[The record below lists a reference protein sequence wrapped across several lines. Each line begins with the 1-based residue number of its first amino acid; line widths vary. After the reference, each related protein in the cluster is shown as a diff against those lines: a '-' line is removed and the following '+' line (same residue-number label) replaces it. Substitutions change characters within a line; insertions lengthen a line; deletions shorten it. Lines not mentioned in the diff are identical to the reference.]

1 MFNKSFN
8 LPQFISDL
16 PSLELRSHVLR
27 AVVGSINAS
36 LVGAATTAVR
46 GLLADGYDISRF
58 DSEDGIEKCG
68 IDGLSVDEIKD
79 SIRGSDTG
87 VQHPDDF
94 ITENKALYAFG
105 VVLRE
110 KLERAEGRTDAG
122 SIANTLAFMTGPQNA
137 RNVDTSALDA
147 LKSVGIVFTD
157 EELKS
162 ARDAQRA
169 TDQARADQRAKIV
182 GPIEWFL
189 DNVFACD
196 PDDIVGK
203 NDDDIELG
211 AYLLLTEQR
220 QEMLCGK
227 TLAAL
232 NTAIQRAKQNTLFG
246 GKGLGVSD
254 ILFAT
259 KAIAAMAEGIVAV
272 RAPAKPAEGPTPG
285 KAKRVRK
292 PAAAKPASV
301 EKLQAL
307 VEHAAH

>member
-8 LPQFISDL
+8 LPEFISDL

-46 GLLADGYDISRF
+46 GLLADGYD
-58 DSEDGIEKCG
+58 
-68 IDGLSVDEIKD
+68 VDELSAQD
-79 SIRGSDTG
+79 VAALLHGPETG
-87 VQHPDDF
+87 AQHPDEF
-94 ITENKALYAFG
+94 ITEHKALFAFG
-105 VVLRE
+105 EMLRE
-110 KLERAEGRTDAG
+110 KLVKIDGREDAG

-147 LKSVGIVFTD
+147 LKAVGITFTD
-157 EELKS
+157 DELKS

-182 GPIEWFL
+182 GPIEWFV
-189 DNVFACD
+189 DNVFACS
-196 PDDIVGK
+196 PDD
-203 NDDDIELG
+203 EL
-211 AYLLLTEQR
+211 ADVEFSTYAALPEMR

-227 TLAAL
+227 TLASL

-254 ILFAT
+254 IIFAT
-259 KAIAAMAEGIVAV
+259 KAIVAMSEGIVAV
-272 RAPAKPAEGPTPG
+272 RAVPKPVDGPTPG

-292 PAAAKPASV
+292 PAAVKPASV

-307 VEHAAH
+307 VEHAAY